1 MVLTIGDVTPLALCV
16 VTQELFDSRRFRSN
30 FCDNTILRMKDKT
43 LEPIIVRI
51 KKDLNTSALEK
62 KFLEGYKAVILSNL
76 DKIIGVVSSRYSR
89 VDLRLT
95 EVVVIVTNT
104 RKLMD
109 KVILANSFEEIAKL
123 EPIFKSKITLPVY
136 KMFIEYLKA
145 SKS

>member
-1 MVLTIGDVTPLALCV
+1 MVLTIGDVTPLALCI

-76 DKIIGVVSSRYSR
+76 DKIMGIVSSRYSR

-95 EVVVIVTNT
+95 EVVVTNA

-109 KVILANSFEEIAKL
+109 KVMLANSFEEIAKL

-145 SKS
+145 NKG

>member
-1 MVLTIGDVTPLALCV
+1 MVLTIGDVTPLALCI

-95 EVVVIVTNT
+95 EVVVTNT